1 MQLADFHNLHQ
12 GETALIV
19 GVGPNLN
26 LTPPE
31 WFNYPSLSC
40 NSIVKY
46 EGWQPTYY
54 VGVDERLRVENGAE
68 ICRKFAGIPKFF
80 PTPDWDALQ
89 GENIYRFKHRTG
101 ELAIGGQAAN
111 QKDALTHK
119 GIGYYRV
126 MDAVIQI
133 AWHMGFTTRG
143 GLDARPDRAALQG
156 AGRHRARLSCAQKPD
171 RDRAD
176 VPPPARSHPRARPDL
191 LSGAGAAARDAN
203 AAEDQGPRGLARA
216 RAAAAAPS
224 AAPPHSPAGRPG
236 GHRLVLAQPRAG
248 RAVRRPGGAP
258 PERRRTLKPP
268 RAAARRGSRCSGAI
282 DLQFQANQ
290 RLRWGWCRTR
300 GRRTRRH
307 RAEPDRDLQAARHRP
322 LH

>member
-101 ELAIGGQAAN
+101 ELAIGGQSAN

-133 AWHMGFTTRG
+133 AWHMGFTTMLMIG
-143 GLDARPDRAALQG
+143 VQHKPGSDLDHFWGYD
-156 AGRHRARLSCAQKPD
+156 
-171 RDRAD
+171 
-176 VPPPARSHPRARPDL
+176 
-191 LSGAGAAARDAN
+191 AGAISQPIEHWYAGYRHW
-203 AAEDQGPRGLARA
+203 ARA
-216 RAAAAAPS
+216 MGGVRLLNIS
-224 AAPPHSPAGRPG
+224 ADTYVPEDI
-236 GHRLVLAQPRAG
+236 LPRDDWQKWKN
-248 RAVRRPGGAP
+248 
-258 PERRRTLKPP
+258 T
-268 RAAARRGSRCSGAI
+268 
-282 DLQFQANQ
+282 
-290 RLRWGWCRTR
+290 
-300 GRRTRRH
+300 
-307 RAEPDRDLQAARHRP
+307 
-322 LH
+322 